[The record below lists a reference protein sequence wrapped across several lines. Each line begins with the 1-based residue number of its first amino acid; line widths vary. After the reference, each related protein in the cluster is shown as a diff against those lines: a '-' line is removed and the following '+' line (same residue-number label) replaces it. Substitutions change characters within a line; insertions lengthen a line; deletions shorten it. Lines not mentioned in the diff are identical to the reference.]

1 MTGWKYMKRV
11 VLLAALLALVG
22 SVFAPRSFAL
32 RIDGREVEDVY
43 AYILEKLEE
52 DARIQEEYRKQAER
66 NPAFR
71 GIRPYTYS
79 SLSHL
84 SIEDLLY
91 GAMQGGL
98 VGARKAGPNAARS
111 VSTALSEA
119 NIHRIMELVPMLSK
133 DFTTG
138 GILLQRMVVAGKKD
152 YLQEYLL
159 KRTRPGYASDSLFAL
174 FWRDEL
180 KRNHASY
187 INALDLIC
195 NDIYSTSEP
204 LEYAMRFYRDTLEED
219 FLAAFL
225 ADAGIA
231 ALVSQGKTDL
241 KPALALADEGLRAQM
256 ENPGVLDKGM
266 RSLIPL
272 RKALKMQLDPAM
284 QREAAV
290 VQTAT
295 ELLAELDAAY
305 PALASLEEQA
315 SATPPPI
322 VPPMMEGEGE
332 GASAPEAPAEEATP
346 SGFPKIGI
354 PTLKGF

>member
-1 MTGWKYMKRV
+1 MTGWKYMKRIASLAG
-11 VLLAALLALVG
+11 VLMLLGSLAAPV
-22 SVFAPRSFAL
+22 SFAL

-43 AYILEKLEE
+43 AYILEKLDE
-52 DARIQEEYRKQAER
+52 DARIQDDYRKQAER

-98 VGARKAGPNAARS
+98 VGARKAGPNAARA

-159 KRTRPGYASDSLFAL
+159 KRTRPGYASNSLFAL

-180 KRNHASY
+180 KRNHTSY
-187 INALDLIC
+187 INALDTIC

-204 LEYAMRFYRDTLEED
+204 LLYAMRFYRDTLEED

-225 ADAGIA
+225 ADTGIA
-231 ALVSQGKTDL
+231 ALTSQGQTGL
-241 KPALALADEGLRAQM
+241 TPAVALADEGLRAQM
-256 ENPGVLDKGM
+256 ENPGLLDKGM
-266 RSLIPL
+266 RSLVPL
-272 RKALKMQLDPAM
+272 RKALKIQVDPAM
-284 QREAAV
+284 QREAV
-290 VQTAT
+290 VVERAT
-295 ELLAELDAAY
+295 ELLAALDATY
-305 PALASLEEQA
+305 PALAALEEQA
-315 SATPPPI
+315 SATPQPIAPPI
-322 VPPMMEGEGE
+322 MEGEGE
-332 GASAPEAPAEEATP
+332 GGSAPEAPADNATP